1 MFKKLGDK
9 ILDGIESILR
19 DTGVRLLDVIFLLEL
34 VYFKFLSKLIDKN
47 LLIWNNIDLG
57 LYLYNI

>member
-34 VYFKFLSKLIDKN
+34 VYFNEIRP
-47 LLIWNNIDLG
+47 
-57 LYLYNI
+57 

>member
-47 LLIWNNIDLG
+47 LLI
-57 LYLYNI
+57 